1 MADDQPQSRSKI
13 TEEARKK
20 SRQAGRTLRA
30 LDYRRPDY
38 PHNIH
43 PALVPGIGIDEQRRR
58 YSIDKFV
65 LAVAGLLTVGFVIW
79 GLTAPAQVASVADQ
93 AFTWVTFN
101 ISWLFNITAAV
112 ILVVML
118 VLAFSSYGQIPLG
131 KDDEGPEFS
140 TFAWISMLFAAGLGI
155 GVLFFGPSEPLD
167 YYTSPPPMTTEAETT
182 EALHYSLGQT
192 FYHWGFHAWAIYA
205 LVGGAVAYAAYRRGR
220 VLLMSSIFRTLFGK
234 RHSEGFA
241 GQMVDIFA
249 IIATLFGTAATVG
262 IAAMQV
268 QQGVTIVS
276 GWSDTGNTL
285 LIAIIAV
292 LTIGFILSAVS
303 GVSRGIRY
311 LSNINIVMTLGV
323 VGLVFI
329 AGPTLFLANL
339 LPSGLV
345 AYLGNMF
352 DMMSRSASWGEDT
365 QEFQSWWTVYYWA
378 WWISWSP
385 FVGIFIARISRGRT
399 IRQFILGVIT
409 IPTLLLVLSYGV
421 LGGTAMWMRSEGYPG
436 FEDDADGNLAL
447 APPEVFYTVIDNLPW
462 LSTWVPVVSIAVLL
476 VFAITALDSA
486 STVMGMLS
494 SRGSQNPRP
503 TVVVFWGLVMTGI
516 ALVMLLLGDE
526 MALEGLQ
533 QLVIITAVP
542 FAIVIL
548 LIILAWF
555 RELQTDPRA
564 IRLRYADRAM
574 RNAVIDGVNRYG
586 DDFALEVGP
595 TDPGQGAGAII
606 DSVHSDYTEWY
617 RRTDENGDPVG
628 YNYETGEWADGYDP
642 ETGEITTVPAAE
654 EALDADQ
661 TGADQSSTEQS
672 STEQPDADQP
682 RA

>member
-1 MADDQPQSRSKI
+1 MADGQPQSRNRKI
-13 TEEARKK
+13 AEEARRKG
-20 SRQAGRTLRA
+20 RQAGRTLRT

-58 YSIDKFV
+58 YSIDKLV
-65 LAVAGLLTVGFVIW
+65 LVVAGVLTVAFVIW
-79 GLTAPAQVASVADQ
+79 GVAAPEQVASVADT
-93 AFTWVTFN
+93 AFTWVTYN

-112 ILVVML
+112 ILVIML
-118 VLAFSSYGQIPLG
+118 GLAFSPYGRIPLG
-131 KDDEGPEFS
+131 KDDEEPEFS

-155 GVLFFGPSEPLD
+155 GVLFFGPSEPLG
-167 YYTSPPPMTTEAETT
+167 YFTSPPPMTHEAEST

-234 RHSEGFA
+234 RNSEGLA
-241 GQMVDIFA
+241 GQLVDIFA

-268 QQGVTIVS
+268 RQGVTIVT
-276 GWSDTGNTL
+276 GWGETGNTV

-303 GVSRGIRY
+303 GVARGIRY

-323 VGLVFI
+323 VALVFV

-339 LPSGLV
+339 LPSGLM

-365 QEFQSWWTVYYWA
+365 QQFQSWWTVYYWA

-385 FVGIFIARISRGRT
+385 FVGIFIARISRGRS

-421 LGGTAMWMRSEGYPG
+421 LGGTAMWMYRQGYEG
-436 FEDDADGNLAL
+436 FEADMA
-447 APPEVFYTVIDNLPW
+447 APEVFYAIVENIPALA
-462 LSTWVPVVSIAVLL
+462 SWVPLLSIAVLL

-503 TVVVFWGLVMTGI
+503 LVVVFWGLVMTGI
-516 ALVMLLLGDE
+516 AVVMLLLGDAS
-526 MALEGLQ
+526 ALDGLQ

-542 FAIVIL
+542 FAVIML
-548 LIILAWF
+548 LIIVAWL

-564 IRLRYADRAM
+564 LRHRYADRAM
-574 RNAVIDGVNRYG
+574 RNAVIDGVDRYG
-586 DDFALEVGP
+586 DDFALEVVP
-595 TDPGQGAGAII
+595 TDPGKGAGAVIN
-606 DSVHSDYTEWY
+606 SVHADYTEWY
-617 RRTDENGDPVG
+617 QRTDEDGKPVG
-628 YNYETGEWADGYDP
+628 YDYETGEWADGYDP
-642 ETGEITTVPAAE
+642 ETGEITTVLEATAAAE
-654 EALDADQ
+654 
-661 TGADQSSTEQS
+661 TGAGDEAGTSAEAQPGAGSSGDGRPQV
-672 STEQPDADQP
+672 
-682 RA
+682 

>member
-1 MADDQPQSRSKI
+1 ML
-13 TEEARKK
+13 
-20 SRQAGRTLRA
+20 RT
-30 LDYRRPDY
+30 LDYRRPNY
-38 PHNIH
+38 PHDTH

-58 YSIDKFV
+58 YSVDKLV
-65 LAVAGLLTVGFVIW
+65 LIIAGVLTVAFVIW
-79 GLTAPAQVASVADQ
+79 GLAAPEQVSSVADA

-101 ISWLFNITAAV
+101 ISWLFNISAAI

-118 VLAFSSYGQIPLG
+118 GLAFSPYGRIPLG
-131 KDDEGPEFS
+131 KDDEVPEFS

-167 YYTSPPPMTTEAETT
+167 YYTSPPPLTNEAETT

-234 RHSEGFA
+234 RHTEGLA

-268 QQGVTIVS
+268 QQGVTIVT
-276 GWSDTGNTL
+276 GWGETGNTV

-292 LTIGFILSAVS
+292 LTVGFILSAVS

-339 LPSGLV
+339 LPSGLMS
-345 AYLGNMF
+345 YLGNMV
-352 DMMSRSASWGEDT
+352 DMMSRSASWGEET

-378 WWISWSP
+378 WWMSWSP
-385 FVGIFIARISRGRT
+385 FVGIFIARISRGRS

-409 IPTLLLVLSYGV
+409 IPTLLLVISYGV
-421 LGGTAMWMRSEGYPG
+421 LGGTAMWMRSEGYSG
-436 FEDDADGNLAL
+436 FEDDEDGSLAL
-447 APPEVFYTVIDNLPW
+447 APPEVFYTVIENLPV
-462 LSTWVPVVSIAVLL
+462 LANWVPVVSIAVLL

-494 SRGSQNPRP
+494 SRGSQSPRP
-503 TVVVFWGLVMTGI
+503 LVVVFWGLVMTGI

-526 MALEGLQ
+526 SALEGLQ

-542 FAIVIL
+542 FALIIL
-548 LIILAWF
+548 LIIVAWF

-574 RNAVIDGVNRYG
+574 RNAVMDGVDRYG
-586 DDFALEVGP
+586 DNFALEVVP
-595 TDPGQGAGAII
+595 TEPGSGAGAVI
-606 DSVHSDYTEWY
+606 DSAHADYTEWY
-617 RRTDENGDPVG
+617 QRTNEDGDPVG
-628 YNYETGEWADGYDP
+628 YNYETGEWGDGWDP
-642 ETGEITTVPAAE
+642 ATGEFKAVVAE
-654 EALDADQ
+654 LDNDPKEPEGESPEGQ
-661 TGADQSSTEQS
+661 KPSRG
-672 STEQPDADQP
+672 
-682 RA
+682 